1 MPTELGMTTIEL
13 LTQYFPNL
21 IDVPFSAHMENELD
35 AISEHKT
42 KKETVLKEFYG
53 PFEKELEIAD
63 REIPVKPQEVIVSDV
78 KCEKCGRMMVV
89 KTGRHGKF
97 LACPGFPECR
107 NTKPYYEKLA
117 SPARSAVMI

>member
-42 KKETVLKEFYG
+42 KKGNCPQGVLWA
-53 PFEKELEIAD
+53 L
-63 REIPVKPQEVIVSDV
+63 
-78 KCEKCGRMMVV
+78 
-89 KTGRHGKF
+89 
-97 LACPGFPECR
+97 
-107 NTKPYYEKLA
+107 
-117 SPARSAVMI
+117 

>member
-89 KTGRHGKF
+89 KQGVMESSLPALDF
-97 LACPGFPECR
+97 R
-107 NTKPYYEKLA
+107 NAATRNLITKNWRRL
-117 SPARSAVMI
+117 PALRS